1 MPDRIPATFSP
12 LPATPSEVIKLIK
25 AFKDKPC
32 HVNNIPVFIFK
43 LLSSHIAPIICDI
56 FNCAI
61 TEGVFPAVLKLAR
74 ILPLHKGKSHKI
86 TDNFRPI
93 SLLSLMAKIIEK
105 LMKTR
110 AVKFIEDNRVLYNKQ
125 FGFIS
130 GCSTSD
136 AILHYVDDCVTA
148 LDNKLYTVS
157 IFFGL

>member
-12 LPATPSEVIKLIK
+12 LPVTPSEVIKLIK

-32 HVNNIPVFIFK
+32 HVNDIPVFIFK

-74 ILPLHKGKSHKI
+74 ILPLHKGKRHKI

-110 AVKFIEDNRVLYNKQ
+110 AIKFIEDNRVLYNKQ

-130 GCSTSD
+130 GCSTPFFR
-136 AILHYVDDCVTA
+136 
-148 LDNKLYTVS
+148 VS
-157 IFFGL
+157 YCFS